1 MEALKQEIERAL
13 EERVR
18 PRLRLHGGGVEMTA
32 LRDGR
37 VRVRLTGA
45 CSGCPSAALTTRQL
59 VEEELCAAVPWVR
72 AVELE
77 QGVSGALREEARRL
91 LRARRPPLRVM
102 ARRLRQGEPR
112 R

>member
-37 VRVRLTGA
+37 GRVRLTGA

-77 QGVSGALREEARRL
+77 QGVSSALLEEARRL
-91 LRARRPPLRVM
+91 LRARRP
-102 ARRLRQGEPR
+102 G
-112 R
+112 